1 MSIET
6 LDVASTLNVVQDE
19 YGSNKY
25 VLNGNTTYD
34 SNNNY
39 TLQIG
44 TYQLAGIP
52 SSHPLAIVDIT
63 DSNQVSYTGLL
74 ANKTTVS
81 GVDYYVGDITINVI
95 GNFGTAS
102 IKCSNH
108 GYMGGQ
114 DLLQYVADVVINPD
128 NGNISYANSGV
139 STSNKITKKYY
150 KDLKGN
156 SDIFFNERVRIKS
169 NNIICS
175 HSDKTVDIQHTQN
188 DQIYIIGSKQSNG
201 SSVLSHSNNGK
212 TWNPI
217 PLTINGT
224 TIFTHVRGVAYSP
237 ESELWIAC
245 GSGNNTLAYS
255 IDGIQWTGLG
265 KTIFGDVAYSVAY
278 ANGKW
283 IAVGGNTPNTIAYS
297 SNGVSWTGVGTSIF
311 TNCGKAIGY
320 GNGIWVAGGQGT
332 NTMAYSVD
340 GINWT
345 GLGDTIFDEQCNV
358 VKYAD
363 SKWVAGGGKDI
374 PNTLAYST
382 DGINWTGKR
391 YNNIRNYTYGIDYAN
406 GLWIAG
412 GGQKDEGYVG
422 GTPRNWVLVS
432 DTITDWNGGFELPVV
447 GYYEKFENFGAN
459 FSIPGWS
466 WAVGTPGYE
475 ANKGPSFGRN
485 PSNGTPIPGSG
496 YQTIG
501 LRYGHSLS
509 KTISG
514 ILHHGSVY
522 QIKLMAV
529 TQYGKYD
536 QSLSSPTIKV
546 YYNGTEISEFT
557 FRMMDGD
564 LPVLVDYILFT
575 ASGNNHEIVFEHQ
588 GVDNYTMLMD
598 DIQLFEDTL
607 SYLDI
612 SASDLSGIDI
622 SAANVGTDL
631 SGTSWTL
638 ESATMVNWNGGFE
651 ADALDVNHFVK
662 MGRDDPFG
670 GVLTGW
676 TYTKGTH
683 SSWGPTLINGNNSGF
698 GNQAIIHGTQIIG
711 LRYGQTLSKSLV
723 GLTTGKTYKLR
734 YQRHARV
741 AQTGI
746 EYRVYLNDTT
756 NILKQETVTTQASEV
771 EANRL
776 VEIDFTAPDSSATL
790 TLEQLTGGD
799 EMVWFDKFEL
809 YLDKS
814 SGTFDT
820 TSAINSIEWYL
831 KSDSITNWN
840 GSFETDAVAIGDYYI
855 VGSTA
860 NGSNNGP
867 ATLTGWTQETTNE
880 SYGAILVNKSS
891 SQMYDNTQYNGGLT
905 NGAVIQGNQAVG
917 LHMGTKLKK
926 TINDLTAGTDYKIS
940 FEVFKFDKSQGQVN
954 YSVQLDS
961 AATTLLLTTE
971 ITNGETSTISER
983 TRTVE
988 FKATQTSHTL
998 LFVADSGTT
1007 WNMFFLDNVKLFQK
1021 MSGKSIDF
1029 GSISKIPSGTIGQE
1043 TADDN
1048 AFDNNWTT
1056 NYHNTIMLSLDFN
1069 TVFAGEGLSI
1079 ALAGDAGISSNY
1091 APNTGPLQWH
1101 FNVDAVSAGWQSN
1114 QTLIPGI
1121 YNATYSFVLPNTT
1134 YTKALGVGADGDKGV
1149 IISKTFSASSTVK
1162 VVYGYG
1168 RIDSTTGA
1176 DLGGSGDGASAVIT
1190 VAGVEIDSTTE
1201 PQKTVTFDVN
1211 SGETMEIK
1219 GSLLLYALEDFTPSE
1234 SSGSGSTGGVS
1245 VETPPTWSLISDS
1258 ISDWNG
1264 GFEDDALSSNS
1275 FKKYGHDDPFGGAI
1289 TGWTF
1294 TTGTHATWGPTLVNG
1309 SGSAYGNQGILHG
1322 SQAIGL
1328 RYEQTLTKSLTGLT
1342 AGKRYKLSY
1351 QRHNRQG
1358 QNNIQYKVYSGEE
1371 TNVYLS
1377 ETVTTDS
1384 SEAESNR
1391 DVEIVFIPFDT
1402 TQSFTLKQLTGGDVS
1417 IWFDKFELYEDTGGY
1432 SAGSTLYEYPPNE
1445 IQTALD
1451 NYTLN
1456 MSTSTENGSNFTV
1469 SVSGSTYGNGDY
1481 IIQTTSNGD
1490 NDSHNPKNLF
1500 DKREDS
1506 YYGSYDAF
1514 LPNWGASQAN
1524 AIKYNS
1530 DGTPNSSASELVSGV
1545 KGEWVSI
1552 TLPDNIV
1559 LTKYYIKDRVNHNG
1573 SSLSSYIGNASP
1585 LSWKL
1590 YGSNDGSS
1598 YTEID
1603 SNDDDDTIKN
1613 NGAMELNVSP
1623 SAGYN
1628 QYVLVITKVN
1638 NKTWFGLGE
1647 FKLFG
1652 VSAAAGEDS
1661 SSGNS
1666 DESSYTWATP
1676 VGPPYDLTANVL
1688 KPYTGNVV
1696 SRPYTFET
1704 FDANASEISESSSE
1718 IPATTTTPAGH
1729 YKTYKLGDEYIR
1741 TGILNLYFA
1750 NSVPMY
1756 NYTAAFFDRINTGNT
1771 SFNRKGRYI
1780 WQSESFTNITF
1791 ADVTVNGAAQY
1802 FTFLSSDTT
1811 KASYIRIF
1819 SAQDYSAYFEN
1830 YTPSEVKIYGTN
1842 DDVTATLLATNSSFK
1857 TDLAANAANANSN
1870 NLYTN
1875 YSYTTPQGN
1884 SVNDMPAYVDITLD
1898 SSAET
1903 TGYKKYYIAYSGS
1916 VGTGRMLGGWV
1927 QFYFNLPGSGGDGS
1941 WVNNNEI
1948 ANGGHQFAN
1957 KDDLRT
1963 ALQAW
1968 VSNKTNAIAT
1978 YGEIN
1983 TWDTSLVTTFAN
1995 LFQGF
2000 GSFDEDISNWNT
2012 SNVTNMSVMFVS
2024 AYVFN
2029 NGGQPM
2035 NTKKVTVN
2043 GVSYVAWDTSKVTNF
2058 FETFRTAYR
2067 FNQDITN
2074 WNTSNATSFER
2085 MFRGGAN
2092 SNHDFNQDISTKS
2105 VTVDGATYTAWDTS
2119 NITTMKSMFEET
2131 SEPDYSH
2138 SFKQNIRNWNTTNV
2152 TDYTNMFRYS
2162 SMHLDYSN
2170 VSGFG
2175 DTPTASF
2182 FNQ

>member
-25 VLNGNTTYD
+25 VLNGNTTYN
-34 SNNNY
+34 SNNKY

-44 TYQLAGIP
+44 TYQLTGIP
-52 SSHPLAIVDIT
+52 SSHPLAVVDIT

-81 GVDYYVGDITINVI
+81 GVDYYVGDITINVT

-114 DLLQYVADVVINPD
+114 DLLQFVADVVINTD
-128 NGNISYANSGV
+128 NGNVSYANSGV

-175 HSDKTVDIQHTQN
+175 NSDKTVDIHHTQN
-188 DQIYIIGSKQSNG
+188 DQIYIIGSKPSNG

-217 PLTINGT
+217 PLTINGI

-255 IDGIQWTGLG
+255 SDGIQWTGLG
-265 KTIFGDVAYSVAY
+265 KTIFGDVAHSVAY

-320 GNGIWVAGGQGT
+320 GNGIWVAGGQGI

-382 DGINWTGKR
+382 DGINWTGQR

-422 GTPRNWVLVS
+422 GTPRNWVLAS

-447 GYYEKFENFGAN
+447 GYYDKFENFGAN

-466 WAVGTPGYE
+466 WAVGTPGFE

-501 LRYGHSLS
+501 LRYGHSLT

-536 QSLSSPTIKV
+536 QNLSSPTIKV

-564 LPVLVDYILFT
+564 LPVLVDNILFT
-575 ASGNNHEIVFEHQ
+575 ASGNNHEIIFEHQ
-588 GVDNYTMLMD
+588 GVENYTMLID

-651 ADALDVNHFVK
+651 TDALDVNHFVK

-676 TYTKGTH
+676 TYTKGVH

-776 VEIDFTAPDSSATL
+776 VEIDFTVSDSSSTL

-820 TSAINSIEWYL
+820 TGAINSIEWYL

-840 GSFETDAVAIGDYYI
+840 GSFETDAVATGDYYI

-867 ATLTGWTQETTNE
+867 AALTGWTQETTNE
-880 SYGAILVNKSS
+880 SYGAILVNKYS

-905 NGAVIQGNQAVG
+905 NGAVIQGNQLVG

-926 TINDLTAGTDYKIS
+926 TINDLIVGTDYKIS

-971 ITNGETSTISER
+971 ITNGETSITSER

-998 LFVADSGTT
+998 IFVADSGTT

-1021 MSGKSIDF
+1021 MSGISIDF
-1029 GSISKIPSGTIGQE
+1029 GSISKIPSGTIRQE

-1056 NYHNTIMLSLDFN
+1056 NYHNTIMLNLDFN

-1149 IISKTFSASSTVK
+1149 IISKTFEKSNHVR

-1201 PQKTVTFDVN
+1201 AQKTVTFDVN

-1219 GSLLLYALEDFTPSE
+1219 GSLLLYAIEFTPSVLPLAPYDGSEPVIIGDTKFSFILNHKKVLYGSINVAQSTHGLSYGMYSHINTASPIPFANMPDDVYSFLFYGENDDLYYTIYNHNSGQRNENGDLFKKVKNNGVYGSAIYLLTISDGSKLHISTNNGVFYMKTRSQTWIYDVASNTKSAYITHSRVDSQLTFDTFGNIFWGDMYNRNFQMIYKGGTVFGGNTDYNDNEYVVDNTYVIAGSASGAYEDTQPFVDGTAPKDILVNYAESIAFDRDNNGYLFITHRSNGVSTKYVIFIDGKTGISKRIIGTTENPGSSSSGRTHYLSSIVLLAFDPDDNVVCGHNVFMTTLIRSAYVAPSE
-1234 SSGSGSTGGVS
+1234 SSSGSGGVS

-1377 ETVTTDS
+1377 ETVTTDY

-1417 IWFDKFELYEDTGGY
+1417 IWFDKFELYEDTG
-1432 SAGSTLYEYPPNE
+1432 
-1445 IQTALD
+1445 
-1451 NYTLN
+1451 
-1456 MSTSTENGSNFTV
+1456 
-1469 SVSGSTYGNGDY
+1469 
-1481 IIQTTSNGD
+1481 
-1490 NDSHNPKNLF
+1490 
-1500 DKREDS
+1500 
-1506 YYGSYDAF
+1506 
-1514 LPNWGASQAN
+1514 
-1524 AIKYNS
+1524 
-1530 DGTPNSSASELVSGV
+1530 
-1545 KGEWVSI
+1545 
-1552 TLPDNIV
+1552 
-1559 LTKYYIKDRVNHNG
+1559 
-1573 SSLSSYIGNASP
+1573 
-1585 LSWKL
+1585 
-1590 YGSNDGSS
+1590 DGSS
-1598 YTEID
+1598 SGD
-1603 SNDDDDTIKN
+1603 GSS
-1613 NGAMELNVSP
+1613 G
-1623 SAGYN
+1623 G
-1628 QYVLVITKVN
+1628 
-1638 NKTWFGLGE
+1638 
-1647 FKLFG
+1647 
-1652 VSAAAGEDS
+1652 DS
-1661 SSGNS
+1661 SSS
-1666 DESSYTWATP
+1666 
-1676 VGPPYDLTANVL
+1676 
-1688 KPYTGNVV
+1688 
-1696 SRPYTFET
+1696 
-1704 FDANASEISESSSE
+1704 
-1718 IPATTTTPAGH
+1718 
-1729 YKTYKLGDEYIR
+1729 
-1741 TGILNLYFA
+1741 
-1750 NSVPMY
+1750 
-1756 NYTAAFFDRINTGNT
+1756 
-1771 SFNRKGRYI
+1771 
-1780 WQSESFTNITF
+1780 
-1791 ADVTVNGAAQY
+1791 
-1802 FTFLSSDTT
+1802 
-1811 KASYIRIF
+1811 
-1819 SAQDYSAYFEN
+1819 
-1830 YTPSEVKIYGTN
+1830 
-1842 DDVTATLLATNSSFK
+1842 
-1857 TDLAANAANANSN
+1857 
-1870 NLYTN
+1870 
-1875 YSYTTPQGN
+1875 
-1884 SVNDMPAYVDITLD
+1884 
-1898 SSAET
+1898 
-1903 TGYKKYYIAYSGS
+1903 
-1916 VGTGRMLGGWV
+1916 
-1927 QFYFNLPGSGGDGS
+1927 GDGS

-2012 SNVTNMSVMFVS
+2012 SNVTDMSVMFVS

-2138 SFKQNIRNWNTTNV
+2138 SFKQNIRNWNTANV

-2162 SMHLDYSN
+2162 SMHLDYTN

>member
-34 SNNNY
+34 SNNKY

-44 TYQLAGIP
+44 TYQLTGIP

-175 HSDKTVDIQHTQN
+175 NSDKTVDIQHTQN

-422 GTPRNWVLVS
+422 GNPRNWVLVS

-447 GYYEKFENFGAN
+447 GYYDKLENFGTN

-564 LPVLVDYILFT
+564 LPVLVDNILFT
-575 ASGNNHEIVFEHQ
+575 ASGNNHEIIFEHQ

-631 SGTSWTL
+631 SNTSWTL

-756 NILKQETVTTQASEV
+756 NILKQETVTTAASEV

-880 SYGAILVNKSS
+880 SYGAILVNKYS

-988 FKATQTSHTL
+988 FKATQTSHTII
-998 LFVADSGTT
+998 FVADSGTT

-1021 MSGKSIDF
+1021 MSGISIDF

-1114 QTLIPGI
+1114 QTLIPGV

-1149 IISKTFSASSTVK
+1149 IISKTFSASSKVK

-1190 VAGVEIDSTTE
+1190 VAGIEIDSTTE
-1201 PQKTVTFDVN
+1201 AQKTVTFEVN

-1219 GSLLLYALEDFTPSE
+1219 GSLLLYALEDFPNLSLATHSFILTGASRSLTDINNSNIALELFGNPTFGTDGVELTDTTSKYIKVPQSILMFGSNDFTVSVSIKDAVYTGNTSAWILGFGVNYHVVHDYIGRYFFLGYKSSYNGGVYFRDRLGVQDGVSSSTHIFDNIYGSDSAEHTFTVSRKDGNMYVFIDNELKITPYAQPGPLRQDDQNFIGGGYQSNSISRPITGKITKFEVWDSVGFDTWPPAAPDTPIE

-1309 SGSAYGNQGILHG
+1309 SGSAYGNQGISHG

-1391 DVEIVFIPFDT
+1391 YVEIVFIPFDT

-1456 MSTSTENGSNFTV
+1456 MDSSTTINGSNFTV
-1469 SVSGSTYGNGDY
+1469 TVDGSAYGNGDY
-1481 IIQTTSNGD
+1481 IIQTTSNGE
-1490 NDSHNPKNLF
+1490 NDAHNPKNLF

-1514 LPNWGASQAN
+1514 LYNWGASQAN

-1530 DGTPNSSASELVSGV
+1530 NGTPNSSASELVSGV

-1603 SNDDDDTIKN
+1603 SKDDDDTIKN

-1623 SAGYN
+1623 TAGYN

-1661 SSGNS
+1661 SSS
-1666 DESSYTWATP
+1666 
-1676 VGPPYDLTANVL
+1676 
-1688 KPYTGNVV
+1688 
-1696 SRPYTFET
+1696 
-1704 FDANASEISESSSE
+1704 
-1718 IPATTTTPAGH
+1718 
-1729 YKTYKLGDEYIR
+1729 
-1741 TGILNLYFA
+1741 
-1750 NSVPMY
+1750 
-1756 NYTAAFFDRINTGNT
+1756 
-1771 SFNRKGRYI
+1771 
-1780 WQSESFTNITF
+1780 
-1791 ADVTVNGAAQY
+1791 
-1802 FTFLSSDTT
+1802 
-1811 KASYIRIF
+1811 
-1819 SAQDYSAYFEN
+1819 
-1830 YTPSEVKIYGTN
+1830 
-1842 DDVTATLLATNSSFK
+1842 
-1857 TDLAANAANANSN
+1857 
-1870 NLYTN
+1870 
-1875 YSYTTPQGN
+1875 
-1884 SVNDMPAYVDITLD
+1884 
-1898 SSAET
+1898 
-1903 TGYKKYYIAYSGS
+1903 
-1916 VGTGRMLGGWV
+1916 
-1927 QFYFNLPGSGGDGS
+1927 DGS

-1948 ANGGHQFAN
+1948 ANGGHQFQTNA
-1957 KDDLRT
+1957 DLVT
-1963 ALQAW
+1963 AVDAW
-1968 VSNKTNAIAT
+1968 ITDKTNALIT

-1983 TWDTSLVTTFAN
+1983 TWDTSKITSLNN
-1995 LFQGF
+1995 LFTSDRSGNTAHNNF
-2000 GSFDEDISNWNT
+2000 NDDISNWNT
-2012 SNVTNMSVMFVS
+2012 SNVTSMNSTFLRC
-2024 AYVFN
+2024 YLFN
-2029 NGGQPM
+2029 QDLS
-2035 NTKKVTVN
+2035 TKKVTVN
-2043 GVSYVAWDTSKVTNF
+2043 GVSYVAWDTSKVTDF
-2058 FETFRTAYR
+2058 TSTFRVTYR

-2085 MFRGGAN
+2085 MFRGGAT

-2138 SFKQNIRNWNTTNV
+2138 SFKQNIRNWNTANV

-2162 SMHLDYSN
+2162 SMHLDYTN